1 MTTSLFASFITNTP
15 QGKCKGHSSSEER
28 KRELGTR
35 KQLIVSGLGIN
46 KEEEDRRAGKEVS
59 SSQLL

>member
-1 MTTSLFASFITNTP
+1 MTTSLFASQTLRRESVKVTAA
-15 QGKCKGHSSSEER
+15 QKRER
-28 KRELGTR
+28 KLGTR
-35 KQLIVSGLGIN
+35 KQLIVAGLGIN